1 MKFEDALKEITELDE
16 MVLAEGRKRW
26 DSIAKPLR
34 SLGLLE
40 EAIIKIA
47 GITRS
52 SEVNLNKK
60 ALIIMCGD
68 NGVVAENVTQTGQEV
83 TAIVTENFTKRK
95 ATVSIMSQVAGVDLF
110 PVDVGI
116 NKDIEGS
123 LKEDEMIVPF
133 HILNRKIAYGTNN
146 IIKGSAMTKEQAIK
160 AIEVGINLVKDLK
173 KAGYNI
179 IATGEMGI
187 GNTTTSSA
195 IASVLLNEPV
205 EKVTGKGAGLTSSG
219 LERKIQVIKEAIHIN
234 KPDINDPIDVLAKL
248 GGYDIAGLVGV
259 FIGGAVYNIP
269 VLIDGFISAVSA
281 LIASRIEPKIAN
293 YMLPSHVS
301 KEPAGKMI
309 IDALHLKPFIT
320 CEMCLGEGSGAVA
333 LFPILN
339 MACTVYNEMSS
350 FSEVEFEEY
359 KPLS

>member
-1 MKFEDALKEITELDE
+1 MNFEEVLKEIRELDE
-16 MVLAEGRKRW
+16 KSLSEARKRW

-52 SEVNLNKK
+52 SKVNLDKK

-68 NGVVAENVTQTGQEV
+68 NGVVEEDVTQTGSEV

-95 ATVSIMSQVAGVDLF
+95 ATVSIMSDVAGVDLF
-110 PVDVGI
+110 PVDI
-116 NKDIEGS
+116 AIYRDMEGC
-123 LKEDEMIVPF
+123 LEKEEKIVPAR
-133 HILNRKIAYGTNN
+133 IINRKIAYGTNN
-146 IIKGSAMTKEQAIK
+146 MLKGPAMTRAQAVQ
-160 AIEVGINLVKDLK
+160 AIEVGIELVRDMKE
-173 KAGYNI
+173 AGYNI

-195 IASVLLNEPV
+195 IASVLLNQSV
-205 EKVTGKGAGLTSSG
+205 EKVTGKGAGLSPKG
-219 LERKIQVIKEAIHIN
+219 LDRKIQVIKESIKLN

-248 GGYDIAGLVGV
+248 GGYDIAGMAGV
-259 FIGGAVYNIP
+259 FIGGAVYNLP
-269 VLIDGFISAVSA
+269 VVIDGFISAVSA
-281 LIASRIEPKIAN
+281 LVASRIEPKVIN

-301 KEPAGKMI
+301 NEPAGRMV
-309 IDALHLKPFIT
+309 IDTLNLKPFIT

-333 LFPILN
+333 LFPILD

-350 FSEVEFEEY
+350 FSEVDFEEY
-359 KPLS
+359 KPL